1 MIIQYILR
9 HFAFSCFLLPV
20 VVFATTLD
28 TLPTVDVTGE
38 PVLSTVDSDFT
49 PSFTL
54 DPADKQFRTRM
65 LIASYAVGVG
75 VYGYLEWWGKTT
87 TKNHLQSDGSVI
99 SEDVDNYSGR
109 FRVNHEGWFERDS
122 PNGGADKLG
131 HAYSAYISTRLM
143 TYGFEWAGHDHDA
156 SVKLASLTSG
166 AIMLGV
172 EIFDGYTVEYGF
184 SPEDLVMNLS
194 GVAAGALLEAYP
206 EWDKIFDIRFKYWR
220 SDDARRLG
228 ESDPVSDY
236 SGQTYLLV
244 TKASGIPSLADNWL
258 LRYLEFDLGYGS
270 RGYQPNPGQY
280 VDTQPKERHVYYG
293 ISLNLSQVLND
304 TIFHE
309 YDHNQ
314 RSTTQK
320 VADGVL
326 EYLQMPGTALL
337 FDHKF

>member
-1 MIIQYILR
+1 MMIKTLRLLLIFYLFPCTLAMASIGNLPIL
-9 HFAFSCFLLPV
+9 
-20 VVFATTLD
+20 TTTD
-28 TLPTVDVTGE
+28 
-38 PVLSTVDSDFT
+38 DSFEQ
-49 PSFTL
+49 SFKL
-54 DPADKQFRTRM
+54 DPIDKQLRTRM

-75 VYGYLEWWGKTT
+75 IYGYLEWWGKTV
-87 TKNHLQSDGSVI
+87 TKNHLQPDGSVI
-99 SEDVDNYSGR
+99 PEEVDNYSGR
-109 FRVNHEGWFERDS
+109 FRVNHEGWFEKDS

-143 TYGFEWAGHDHDA
+143 TYGFEWAGHDHDT

-206 EWDKIFDIRFKYWR
+206 EWDAIFDIRFKYWR

-228 ESDPVSDY
+228 ESDPISDY

-244 TKASGIPSLADNWL
+244 TKVSGIPSLANNWL
-258 LRYLEFDLGYGS
+258 LRYVEFDLGYGS

-280 VDTQPKERHVYYG
+280 IDTQPKERHLYYG
-293 ISLNLSQVLND
+293 ISLNLSQIFND
-304 TIFHE
+304 AFFHE
-309 YDHNQ
+309 NDRNL

-320 VADGVL
+320 VTDGVL

-337 FDHKF
+337 FDHQF